1 MEWKEIPKYP
11 KYEMSEA
18 GHIRAKLTGT
28 IKAEV
33 RQGEKRIVL
42 VNSPNAYGN
51 IERLDVSALL
61 SELFPAP
68 EAPKAEDTY
77 IIESKAEEPKPVKR
91 KERKAFDHVKT
102 FQPFKISEEGR
113 ANMSKGKT
121 GKKNKAFKGYYII
134 HGTRYESSRLAA
146 KAIGCNHLTILH
158 RIRNKVEGY
167 LFEPIPTS
175 PEGQGQA

>member
-1 MEWKEIPKYP
+1 MMEWKEIPQHP
-11 KYEMSEA
+11 KYEISEA
-18 GHIRAKLTGT
+18 GQIRAKLTGT

-42 VNSPNAYGN
+42 INSPNAYGN

-61 SELFPAP
+61 SELFPSP
-68 EAPKAEDTY
+68 EAPQSY
-77 IIESKAEEPKPVKR
+77 IIEQKAEEPKPAKR

-121 GKKNKAFKGYYII
+121 GKKNKAFKGYYVI
-134 HGTRYESSRLAA
+134 HGIRYESSRLAA
-146 KAIGCNHLTILH
+146 KALGCNHLTILH
-158 RIRNKVEGY
+158 RLRNKVDGY
-167 LFEPIPTS
+167 TFEPIPPS
-175 PEGQGQA
+175 SDGQEEA